1 MLCSCSIAVHC
12 PILPPNVPFLPHSH
26 IVASAAVSLAVSS
39 LCSQRRPPSLR
50 QLHREC
56 LCIIIRVV
64 QIIIRVAQIVIFMET
79 PMQCAIADQGLVSEW
94 SYSNF
99 RMIMSCRG
107 QTNVVQIVPQTHLDF
122 PNGRILRS
130 QVDTTRLL
138 PPTTTGCH
146 NLDQLPID
154 RTWSRGPN
162 KPLEK

>member
-12 PILPPNVPFLPHSH
+12 PILSPNVPFLPHSH

-56 LCIIIRVV
+56 LCIIIRV
-64 QIIIRVAQIVIFMET
+64 AQVVIFMET